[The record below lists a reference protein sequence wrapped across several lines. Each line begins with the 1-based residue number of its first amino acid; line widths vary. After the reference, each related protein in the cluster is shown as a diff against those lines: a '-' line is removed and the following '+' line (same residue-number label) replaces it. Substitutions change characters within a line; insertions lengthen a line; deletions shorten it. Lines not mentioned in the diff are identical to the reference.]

1 MFEVHQVK
9 MHNFGIPKCLQQ
21 YENVGTVEVDTYNII
36 YNKIYLCSLKSAQ
49 TSNAV
54 KTKV

>member
-1 MFEVHQVK
+1 MK